1 MSRCLWDFREEKVVL
16 FFRLLRLKERM
27 HDLDKPLRTVNKTLW
42 EELSGYTEKEVWRS
56 PFLFLPNLHGPWK
69 RD

>member
-1 MSRCLWDFREEKVVL
+1 MRNFGGKKVVL

-27 HDLDKPLRTVNKTLW
+27 QDLDKPLRIVNKTLW

-56 PFLFLPNLHGPWK
+56 PLFLFVHNVCGPWEC
-69 RD
+69 D